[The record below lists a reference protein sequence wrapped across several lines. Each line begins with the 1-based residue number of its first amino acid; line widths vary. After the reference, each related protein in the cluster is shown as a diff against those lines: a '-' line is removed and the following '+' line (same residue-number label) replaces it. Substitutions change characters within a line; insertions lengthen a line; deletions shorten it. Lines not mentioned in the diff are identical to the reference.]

1 MTDPTS
7 AELRHGIDQR
17 LGAMSGF
24 TAELAAIRGR
34 ATAAQGLIDVEVT
47 SAGRI
52 TSLRLDP
59 RAMRLASE
67 DLTAQI
73 MAAVNAATAEA
84 ATQVAAAT
92 AAAFGENNQNWD
104 DLIGGAPIDPSV
116 PLPDLPDL
124 TEFEAAIKAQA
135 AALGAIEA
143 AREERHDDRPR

>member
-1 MTDPTS
+1 
-7 AELRHGIDQR
+7 
-17 LGAMSGF
+17 MSGF

-34 ATAAQGLIDVEVT
+34 ATGAQGLIEVEVT

-59 RAMRLASE
+59 RAMRLGSE

-73 MAAVNAATAEA
+73 LSAVNAATAEA
-84 ATQVAAAT
+84 ATQVTAAT
-92 AAAFGENNQNWD
+92 TAAFGENDQNWD
-104 DLIGGAPIDPSV
+104 DLIGGAPIDPSA

-124 TEFEAAIKAQA
+124 AEFEAAIKAQA

-143 AREERHDDRPR
+143 AKEDRYDDRPR